1 MAHIIELTKSEGRTA
16 SKADDIKIL
25 INADV
30 ILKIEDTLDD
40 YAGDTRITFVDGSTL
55 YITESLA
62 QLKKLLVQ

>member
-1 MAHIIELTKSEGRTA
+1 MAHIIELTKSTGATSSE
-16 SKADDIKIL
+16 ADDIKIL

-55 YITESLA
+55 YIVESL
-62 QLKKLLVQ
+62 QDLKKLLT